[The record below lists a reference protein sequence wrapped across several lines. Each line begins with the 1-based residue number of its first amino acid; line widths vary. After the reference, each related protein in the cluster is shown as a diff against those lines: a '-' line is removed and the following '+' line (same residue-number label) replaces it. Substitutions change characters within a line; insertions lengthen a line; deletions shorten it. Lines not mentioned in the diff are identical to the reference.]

1 MDIVCCTDNNY
12 IKYCCVMLTSLLEN
26 NKEENITIHIL
37 GDNLTSDSQNT
48 ITSIVEEKYN
58 QHLCL
63 YAVDRKLVVDFPNMG
78 SYVSLTTYYKL
89 FITSILPSSLHK
101 VLYLD
106 CDLIIVHS
114 VKSLW
119 DCDLTGK
126 PLAAVKDAHKGME
139 IHCALLDIDCIRYGY
154 FNAGVMLLN
163 LDYLREVGF
172 EKKAVDYVTE
182 NSNRLTFHEQDV
194 FNGLFYKQVIH
205 LPYRYNLHD
214 RLYRRQ
220 RYIDAET
227 LPIVK
232 EELKSPVIIRF
243 SSGKKPWT
251 SRCLHPCRYLYLRYL
266 DMTIWKGERPDMSW
280 KERLWRWNR
289 HLASCLYLANGYRKQ
304 Y

>member
-126 PLAAVKDAHKGME
+126 PMAAV
-139 IHCALLDIDCIRYGY
+139 
-154 FNAGVMLLN
+154 
-163 LDYLREVGF
+163 
-172 EKKAVDYVTE
+172 
-182 NSNRLTFHEQDV
+182 
-194 FNGLFYKQVIH
+194 
-205 LPYRYNLHD
+205 
-214 RLYRRQ
+214 
-220 RYIDAET
+220 
-227 LPIVK
+227 
-232 EELKSPVIIRF
+232 
-243 SSGKKPWT
+243 
-251 SRCLHPCRYLYLRYL
+251 
-266 DMTIWKGERPDMSW
+266 
-280 KERLWRWNR
+280 
-289 HLASCLYLANGYRKQ
+289 
-304 Y
+304 